1 MKTAFAMPLL
11 WALAC
16 GCGTTDPIAPSPPP
30 PRGLPKAASTDRPPP
45 KPAAAPGG
53 PEPFRWLDESSAQK
67 PAAPVEASPDAGKRD
82 YEAELRAALG
92 DPSSCLAAR
101 TDAGT
106 PSEISIEVEA
116 YVMAPG
122 NISRGYVR
130 SPQLAA
136 EELECIRRRI
146 TPLRLRPPI
155 EDAPRAVRATLKL
168 AVETSAKTGT

>member
-16 GCGTTDPIAPSPPP
+16 GYGTADPTAPSPPP
-30 PRGLPKAASTDRPPP
+30 PRGLPRATSTDRPPP
-45 KPAAAPGG
+45 KPAAVPS
-53 PEPFRWLDESSAQK
+53 PEPFRWLDESKAPK

-101 TDAGT
+101 TDAGAKG
-106 PSEISIEVEA
+106 EIRIDVEA
-116 YVMAPG
+116 YVMAHG

-130 SPQLAA
+130 APQLAA
-136 EELECIRRRI
+136 EELECIRKRI

-155 EDAPRAVRATLKL
+155 EDAPRAVRTTLRL